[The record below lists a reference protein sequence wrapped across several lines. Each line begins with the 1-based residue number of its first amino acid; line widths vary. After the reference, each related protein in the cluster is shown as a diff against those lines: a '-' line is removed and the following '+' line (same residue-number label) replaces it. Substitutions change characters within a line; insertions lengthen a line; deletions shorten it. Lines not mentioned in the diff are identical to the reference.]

1 MPTQPSWPLR
11 TERLALRR
19 YRSDDVGWMASLY
32 ARPDVARF
40 LLEDPWTPQQ
50 AQENLTKRMTKNGL
64 EGPSG
69 ALSLTIDKGE
79 QSIGDV
85 SVWFTDQPHRVAEIG
100 WVLDPSHGGHGYA
113 REAVRAVIRFAFDEY
128 ALHRLVAQ
136 MDARNEASA
145 RLAASVGMRQEA
157 HHLQDYWS
165 KGEWT
170 DTLIFALLST
180 DPR

>member
-85 SVWFTDQPHRVAEIG
+85 SVG
-100 WVLDPSHGGHGYA
+100 S
-113 REAVRAVIRFAFDEY
+113 VRRRI
-128 ALHRLVAQ
+128 
-136 MDARNEASA
+136 
-145 RLAASVGMRQEA
+145 
-157 HHLQDYWS
+157 
-165 KGEWT
+165 
-170 DTLIFALLST
+170 
-180 DPR
+180 